1 MYIRIKRHFHALRVL
16 TVSLIV
22 FMVILSGSAGTLADG
37 LKSLQDQYATL
48 QQQLQQM
55 QQQMGSQKSQL
66 ATASQQKAAIDQ
78 SVQLTSQQID
88 ILNLQIS
95 TLDAQIA
102 GNTNDIAATQK
113 NIDENYNLYKQRLRA
128 TYEAGKASYVD
139 VLLSSKDFTDFISRV
154 ELLQV
159 VSKHDTNLID
169 NLTQDETK
177 LKTDQAAMQA
187 NKASLVSSQGTLAAK
202 QDMLTAQQAQQS
214 QVVSDIK
221 NNYNNTTQQYNDVGQ
236 QAKETDAEINAEIA
250 REAAAERAKNPGT
263 TASAANII
271 SYAEGFQG
279 VPYVFG
285 SANPAYGF
293 DCSGFTA
300 YVFANTKGS
309 GIYLPHSALDQAS
322 YGTSVAQ
329 NDLAPGDLV
338 FFATDGG
345 RTVSHVGIY
354 IGNGAFIGANSSTGV
369 AIVNNFMSISYWRND
384 YAGAQRILN

>member
-1 MYIRIKRHFHALRVL
+1 
-16 TVSLIV
+16 
-22 FMVILSGSAGTLADG
+22 MVILSGSAGTLADD
-37 LKSLQDQYATL
+37 LKSLQDQYAAL
-48 QQQLQQM
+48 QQQQQQLQQ
-55 QQQMGSQKSQL
+55 QMSSQKSQL

-78 SVQLTSQQID
+78 SVQLTSQQIN
-88 ILNLQIS
+88 ILNSQIS
-95 TLDAQIA
+95 TLDVQIA

-113 NIDENYNLYKQRLRA
+113 NIDDNYNLYKQRLRA

-139 VLLSSKDFTDFISRV
+139 VLLSSKDFTDFISRA

-187 NKASLVSSQGTLAAK
+187 NKASLVNSQGTIAAK
-202 QDMLTAQQAQQS
+202 QDILNAQLAQQS

-236 QAKETDAEINAEIA
+236 QARQTDAEINAEIA
-250 REAAAERAKNPGT
+250 REAAAERAKNPGM
-263 TASAANII
+263 TASAADVI
-271 SYAEGFQG
+271 SYAKGFLG
-279 VPYVFG
+279 VRYNFG

-300 YVFANTKGS
+300 YVFANVKG
-309 GIYLPHSALDQAS
+309 GICLTHSALEQS
-322 YGTSVAQ
+322 QYKPGITIS
-329 NDLAPGDLV
+329 NESDLAPGDLV

-384 YAGAQRILN
+384 YLFGRRILN